1 MRPTRPGYLDL
12 RRARRRDDDFRFGG
26 TFAPA
31 RRAFESPIAIAC
43 LRLFTRFF
51 DRPDLSVPRLRSR
64 IASRTFAEAF
74 FPYRAMS
81 APYQPWHGTTIT
93 VQRYRAP
100 IIAVTT
106 SRRMKVSIPA
116 ASAFTTVRPTVQHSS
131 GASSSCDT
139 IGKLTMK

>member
-1 MRPTRPGYLDL
+1 MRRCV
-12 RRARRRDDDFRFGG
+12 RRRDEDFLFGG

-51 DRPDLSVPRLRSR
+51 DRPDRSVPRLRSR
-64 IASRTFAEAF
+64 IVSRTFAEAF
-74 FPYRAMS
+74 LPYRAMS

-93 VQRYRAP
+93 AQRYRAP
-100 IIAVTT
+100 MTEVTT
-106 SRRMKVSIPA
+106 SSRMKVSMPA
-116 ASAFTTVRPTVQHSS
+116 ASAFTTVAPTVQRSV
-131 GASSSCDT
+131 GGSSSCDT